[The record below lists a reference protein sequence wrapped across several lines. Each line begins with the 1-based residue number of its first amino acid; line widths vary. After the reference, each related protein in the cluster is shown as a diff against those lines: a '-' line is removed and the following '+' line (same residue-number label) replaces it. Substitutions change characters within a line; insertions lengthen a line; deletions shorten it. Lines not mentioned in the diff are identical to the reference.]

1 MIYICTV
8 LDKVLCFWIYML
20 CIMKRLKGQRSR
32 PLTLLRVCCYVPS
45 QKESSVDISCTPGLV
60 GLYAKLQLYIT
71 NCLRFL
77 FPLLCQHFVLKLFL
91 SGWFV
96 MRFTFSF
103 WDLKIH
109 CTSIILS
116 RVPCILLYFCNL
128 KFLNFKGQWCFK
140 IDKHITEQ
148 LCCIVDFTI
157 FRIVW
162 DLFCKYLAMN
172 CIEKPFQGFSNWR
185 KH

>member
-1 MIYICTV
+1 MIYTCTV
-8 LDKVLCFWIYML
+8 LDKVLCVWIYML

-77 FPLLCQHFVLKLFL
+77 FPLLNTLCW
-91 SGWFV
+91 SCIY
-96 MRFTFSF
+96 RA
-103 WDLKIH
+103 DLLRIAPSHSEIWSSIVRK
-109 CTSIILS
+109 IILS
-116 RVPCILLYFCNL
+116 SASCFLLYVCNV

-157 FRIVW
+157 FKIVW

-172 CIEKPFQGFSNWR
+172 
-185 KH
+185 H